1 VILAAD
7 PVTLD
12 TGDTAWLLASSAL
25 VLLMT
30 PGLAFFYGGLNR
42 SKSVLNMM
50 MMSFSAIG
58 LVSILWLMYGF
69 SAAFGADKP
78 LSDSVAGIIGDPG
91 QYGGWK
97 TFAAD
102 LGYPFNAT
110 LPIPTYVV
118 LAFQMMFAIIT
129 VALISGAISDR
140 TKFLGWLVFAAG
152 WFTLAYVPIAHMV
165 WGGGYLG
172 VTIGELDFAG
182 GSAVHINAGSAAL
195 ALAIVLGRRVGW
207 PKESFRPH
215 NVPFVALGAGLLWFG
230 WFGFNAGSELTADN
244 TTAIAFVNT
253 QVATAAALM
262 GWIIM
267 EWLKNGKP
275 TLVGASSGA
284 VAGLVAITPA
294 CAYIVPWAAALL
306 GLVAGAICALAV
318 SLKYKL
324 GFDDSLDVVGV
335 HFVGGW
341 IGCLWIGFFATYQ
354 SGFSSTLMPHEGLLY
369 GGGGHQLLAQFEGA
383 GVVTVWS
390 FVVAL
395 LVGYA
400 VKFTIGLRAK
410 QDAEIDGIDVAE
422 HAESAYDFTS
432 ASGGGGGAFALAGIG
447 HGGAH
452 TAESKAA
459 ESKPAQPAKV

>member
-1 VILAAD
+1 VIIAAD

-12 TGDTAWLLASSAL
+12 TGDTAWLLVSSAL

-50 MMSFSAIG
+50 MMSFSSIG
-58 LVSILWLMYGF
+58 LISILWLMYGF

-78 LSDSVAGIIGDPG
+78 IGSNAGFMGDIT

-97 TFAAD
+97 TFPAE
-102 LGYPFNAT
+102 LGYPNAAT

-129 VALISGAISDR
+129 VALISGSLSDR
-140 TKFLGWLVFAAG
+140 TKFAGWLVFAAG
-152 WFTLAYVPIAHMV
+152 WFTLAYIPIAHMV
-165 WGGGYLG
+165 WGGGFLG
-172 VTIGELDFAG
+172 VTVGELDFAG

-230 WFGFNAGSELTADN
+230 WFGFNAGSELTADP
-244 TTAIAFVNT
+244 TAAIAFVNT
-253 QVATAAALM
+253 QVATAAALL
-262 GWIIM
+262 GWILI
-267 EWLKNGKP
+267 EWMKNGKP
-275 TLVGASSGA
+275 TMVGASSGA

-306 GLVAGAICALAV
+306 GIVAGMVCALAV
-318 SLKYKL
+318 GLKYRF

-354 SGFSSTLMPHEGLLY
+354 SGFSNTLMPHEGLLY
-369 GGGGHQLLAQFEGA
+369 GGGAHQLISQAEGA

-395 LVGYA
+395 VIGYL
-400 VKFTIGLRAK
+400 VKFTIGFRVK
-410 QDAEIDGIDVAE
+410 PDAEIEGIDVAE

-432 ASGGGGGAFALAGIG
+432 ASGGGGGAFALAGIPA
-447 HGGAH
+447 GGAH
-452 TAESKAA
+452 AATPAE
-459 ESKPAQPAKV
+459 QPAKANV

>member
-7 PVTLD
+7 TVTLD

-50 MMSFSAIG
+50 MMSFSSIG
-58 LVSILWLMYGF
+58 LISILWLAYGF
-69 SAAFGADKP
+69 SGAFGADKP
-78 LSDSVAGIIGDPG
+78 INDSTAGIIGDLT
-91 QYGGWK
+91 QYNWTK
-97 TFAAD
+97 DFHAD
-102 LGYPFNAT
+102 LGYPFNAA

-140 TKFLGWLVFAAG
+140 AKFFGWLVFAAG
-152 WFTLAYVPIAHMV
+152 WFTLAYIPIAHMV
-165 WGGGYLG
+165 WGGGFLG
-172 VTIGELDFAG
+172 VTVGELDFAG

-195 ALAIVLGRRVGW
+195 ALAIVLGRRIGW

-262 GWIIM
+262 GWILV
-267 EWLKNGKP
+267 EWVKNGKP

-294 CAYIVPWAAALL
+294 CAYIVPWAATLL
-306 GLVAGAICALAV
+306 GIVAGALCALAV
-318 SLKYKL
+318 GLKYKL

-341 IGCLWIGFFATYQ
+341 IGCLWIGFFGTYQ
-354 SGFSSTLMPHEGLLY
+354 SGFPDTLMPHEGLLY
-369 GGGGHQLLAQFEGA
+369 GGGTHQLISQAEGA

-390 FVVAL
+390 FTVAL
-395 LVGYA
+395 V
-400 VKFTIGLRAK
+400 IGLILRAVGLFRAK
-410 QDAEIDGIDVAE
+410 PEAELDGIDIAE
-422 HAESAYDFTS
+422 HKESAYDFST
-432 ASGGGGGAFALAGIG
+432 GGGGAFAQAGIG
-447 HGGAH
+447 NGGGSHA
-452 TAESKAA
+452 AA
-459 ESKPAQPAKV
+459 ESKPGQPAGV

>member
-1 VILAAD
+1 VPLAD
-7 PVTLD
+7 PPVLD
-12 TGDTAWLLASSAL
+12 TGNTAWLLASSAL

-50 MMSFSAIG
+50 MMSFSCIG
-58 LVSILWLMYGF
+58 LVSVLWLVYGF
-69 SAAFGADKP
+69 SFAFGTN
-78 LSDSVAGIIGDPG
+78 SNSGTNNVIGSFT
-91 QYGGWK
+91 QYLGNK
-97 TFAAD
+97 TFATE
-102 LGYPFNAT
+102 LWGT
-110 LPIPTYVV
+110 TGIPTYVV

-140 TKFLGWLVFAAG
+140 TKFFGWLVFAAG

-165 WGGGYLG
+165 WGGGFLG
-172 VTIGELDFAG
+172 VTVGELDFAG

-195 ALAIVLGRRVGW
+195 ALAIVIGRRVGW
-207 PKESFRPH
+207 PKENFRPH

-244 TTAIAFVNT
+244 ISAIAFVNT
-253 QVATAAALM
+253 QMATAAALM
-262 GWIIM
+262 GWIIV

-294 CAYIVPWAAALL
+294 CAYIVPWAATLL
-306 GLVAGAICALAV
+306 GLVAGAVCALAV

-341 IGCLWIGFFATYQ
+341 IGCLWIGFFANPLADGGFYVKHPGLFV
-354 SGFSSTLMPHEGLLY
+354 SGGDT
-369 GGGGHQLLAQFEGA
+369 HQLISQAEGA

-395 LVGYA
+395 VLGYA
-400 VKFTIGLRAK
+400 LKYTIGLRTK

-422 HAESAYDFTS
+422 HAESAYDFHSPT
-432 ASGGGGGAFALAGIG
+432 GGGGSAGAFALAGIG

-452 TAESKAA
+452 TADSKAA
-459 ESKPAQPAKV
+459 ESKPAEPAKV